1 MPASTVTEV
10 VRRDTPHPF
19 GFIPRIDDTRYG
31 MATGTT
37 ISDDTSASTDAAP
50 PRPCL
55 FLCLDADHPT
65 QSGESYDL
73 SEARVVDIG
82 RDDSRRNHLTVDGG
96 RSTLRLDFADARMS
110 RQHARLE
117 RVMGQWIFKD
127 QGSRNGSMINGS
139 KREHAPLADG
149 DLIEIG
155 RTFLIYRECTGT
167 APVTAASVVPGMR
180 TLLPD
185 FAIELERIRKVA
197 ASTIE
202 VLIQGEAGTGK
213 ELLARQIHAISAR
226 PGSFVPVD
234 CGAIPGNLVEGELF
248 GHERGA
254 FVGADADRPG
264 RLRLADHGTLF
275 LDEIADLPLAA
286 QTAFLRALEDH
297 QVMPLGASQPVDTD
311 FRLIAASH
319 LDVRALEEDGEFRA
333 DLFSRLA
340 GYTITLPPLRR
351 RKEDLGLIIADI
363 LTKLEDGRS
372 EPIRFSTQTARTL
385 IGHSW
390 KHNIRELEKCLAVA
404 MVLSDDGEIKPEC
417 LPAHVQEHTGEDLAP
432 PVTRLSGKEL
442 SRREQIVTL
451 LAEHDGNVSAVARD
465 LGKGRTQI
473 RRWILRYEI
482 DPSEFR

>member
-1 MPASTVTEV
+1 
-10 VRRDTPHPF
+10 
-19 GFIPRIDDTRYG
+19 

-37 ISDDTSASTDAAP
+37 ISDDTAADADAGTP
-50 PRPCL
+50 HPCL
-55 FLCLDADHPT
+55 FLCLDADHPG

-73 SEARVVDIG
+73 SVARVVDLG
-82 RDDSRRNHLTVDGG
+82 RDDTRASKTIVDGA

-155 RTFLIYRECTGT
+155 RTFLIYRECAGP
-167 APVTAASVVPGMR
+167 APITAASVVPGMR
-180 TLLPD
+180 TLLPN
-185 FAIELERIRKVA
+185 FAVELERIRKVA

-213 ELLARQIHAISAR
+213 ELLARQIHAISTR
-226 PGSFVPVD
+226 RGSFVPVD
-234 CGAIPGNLVEGELF
+234 CGAIPGKLVEGELF
-248 GHERGA
+248 GHVRGA
-254 FVGADADRPG
+254 FTGADEDRPG

-275 LDEIADLPLAA
+275 LDEISDLPLAA
-286 QTAFLRALEDH
+286 QTVFLRALEDH
-297 QVMPLGASQPVDTD
+297 EVMPLGASQPVSTD
-311 FRLIAASH
+311 FRLVAASH
-319 LDVRALEEDGEFRA
+319 LDVRALEERGEFRA

-340 GYTITLPPLRR
+340 GYTITLPPLRE

-363 LTKLEDGRS
+363 LTKLEGDCGT
-372 EPIRFSTQTARTL
+372 PIHFSTQTARTL
-385 IGHSW
+385 IGHNW

-404 MVLSDDGEIKPEC
+404 LVLCDDGEIKPEC
-417 LPAHVQEHTGEDLAP
+417 LPAHVQAQVPEDPTP
-432 PVTRLSGKEL
+432 PATRLSAKDL
-442 SRREQIVTL
+442 TRREQIVTL
-451 LAEHDGNVSAVARD
+451 LTAHDGNVSAVARD
-465 LGKGRTQI
+465 MGKGRTQI

-482 DPSEFR
+482 DPGEFR